1 MIACTNSATLSG
13 VVALPVA
20 VETNDGERGDP
31 RIVLVGLPDSAV
43 RESIDRVQ
51 SGITSSGFSLPRT
64 HTTINLAPGDLRKE
78 GAAFD
83 LPIALSL
90 LTSTKQMKGENL
102 KDFMIAGEL
111 GLSGKVRGIR
121 GAISIAMLAKTQKL
135 KGVIL
140 PYKSAVEASVVEGI
154 NIFGVNSLGEAA
166 TFLDNP
172 ETSNLQRVVESNDT
186 NTTQYDLDLSDVKGQ
201 GNVKRAVEVAVAG
214 SHNLL
219 IVGPPGSGKSMISKR
234 IPTILPDPSNSEF
247 LEIMQVYSA
256 AGIRN
261 FVDYPRRNRPF
272 RSPHHTISDV
282 GLIGGGSNPGPG
294 EISLAHNGVLFLDE
308 LPEFKRST
316 LEVLRQPIE
325 DGEVTI
331 SRSAAKVTLPSRFM
345 LVASM
350 NPCPCGF
357 LGDPSNKCRCSIP
370 QIHKYRSKISGPL
383 LDRMDLQIDAPAVEL
398 SELPDDN
405 KGETSYEV
413 RQRVNSCRN
422 IQKDRFKD
430 TNIKSNASMRRNEV
444 EIYCKLST
452 DSKNL
457 FLDAMKRLNLSA
469 RAYDRILKV
478 SRTIADLEST
488 SDIKNKHLLEAIQY
502 RSMDRSYL

>member
-1 MIACTNSATLSG
+1 
-13 VVALPVA
+13 
-20 VETNDGERGDP
+20 
-31 RIVLVGLPDSAV
+31 
-43 RESIDRVQ
+43 
-51 SGITSSGFSLPRT
+51 
-64 HTTINLAPGDLRKE
+64 
-78 GAAFD
+78 
-83 LPIALSL
+83 
-90 LTSTKQMKGENL
+90 
-102 KDFMIAGEL
+102 
-111 GLSGKVRGIR
+111 
-121 GAISIAMLAKTQKL
+121 
-135 KGVIL
+135 
-140 PYKSAVEASVVEGI
+140 
-154 NIFGVNSLGEAA
+154 
-166 TFLDNP
+166 
-172 ETSNLQRVVESNDT
+172 
-186 NTTQYDLDLSDVKGQ
+186 
-201 GNVKRAVEVAVAG
+201 
-214 SHNLL
+214 
-219 IVGPPGSGKSMISKR
+219 
-234 IPTILPDPSNSEF
+234 
-247 LEIMQVYSA
+247 
-256 AGIRN
+256 
-261 FVDYPRRNRPF
+261 
-272 RSPHHTISDV
+272 
-282 GLIGGGSNPGPG
+282 
-294 EISLAHNGVLFLDE
+294 
-308 LPEFKRST
+308 
-316 LEVLRQPIE
+316 
-325 DGEVTI
+325 
-331 SRSAAKVTLPSRFM
+331 M

-488 SDIKNKHLLEAIQY
+488 SNIKNKHLLEAIQY